1 MGGRENGRISY
12 FRGFVTLTLTL
23 DRVILHTIMHHSST
37 TTYVSNFIKIEE
49 TFLWMN
55 VRTNGRIGRRTFDSS
70 GGVDL
75 KINNKAVVDIR
86 FRALCNS
93 IIPFAANSPH
103 RLRLKIFRILF
114 VLAWYTELPGIPS
127 VAWRYWRLNYPICSG
142 ATVKNGRMLLIS
154 PDNPRELPLP
164 LGGFAPPSKTWFL
177 GPTQVF
183 V

>member
-1 MGGRENGRISY
+1 MVEFPTFKGSWPWPWPWIGLYCIPSCITRRPLPTYQISLKSKKLFCGWTYGRTD
-12 FRGFVTLTLTL
+12 V
-23 DRVILHTIMHHSST
+23 
-37 TTYVSNFIKIEE
+37 
-49 TFLWMN
+49 
-55 VRTNGRIGRRTFDSS
+55 RIGRRTFDSS

-142 ATVKNGRMLLIS
+142 ATVKNERMLLIS